1 MLNGSYFAATI
12 LSSDPV
18 EHEMFIFII
27 GKVLNLKRKPPVEAM
42 RPQDNSP
49 PHGFPSRFPAALF
62 PLKQAN
68 SVHQKQ
74 RRLRSGSPQQN
85 CTHLVFPE
93 STSQAKSTKDDNSD
107 NQVVDGNHP
116 VSKKITPKNGI

>member
-85 CTHLVFPE
+85 FTNLVFPE
-93 STSQAKSTKDDNSD
+93 PTSQAKSTKDDNSD
-107 NQVVDGNHP
+107 NQVVEGNHP
-116 VSKKITPKNGI
+116 V